1 MKRSAPAAINA
12 QDSKER
18 SMTRDRLGVVLALGI
33 VAALGGCATSSQH
46 VEPYRDVSC
55 FQRAQ
60 ISLAQA
66 IATAEQEEGQM
77 AIDAEYNCAAEL
89 DCVRGNPGQYRIAF
103 LSDGRLKYVGVC
115 PATGRI
121 QNPVEKGALRR
132 ILDLDFVFDWPESE
146 MRKSGPIAQKAP
158 VRIGEAVAIA
168 EGSGGKAMAAHVKS
182 AGSSASYVI
191 ELVDQG
197 KLRVVSV
204 DLLEGTIIR

>member
-1 MKRSAPAAINA
+1 
-12 QDSKER
+12 
-18 SMTRDRLGVVLALGI
+18 MTRDRLGVALALGI
-33 VAALGGCATSSQH
+33 VAAALGGCATSSQH

-66 IATAEQEEGQM
+66 IATAEQERGQM

-103 LSDGRLKYVGVC
+103 LSEGQLTYVGIC
-115 PATGRI
+115 PATGRV

-146 MRKSGPIAQKAP
+146 MRRSGPLAQQAP
-158 VRIGEAVAIA
+158 VTIGEAIAIA
-168 EGSGGKAMAAHVKS
+168 ERSGGKAMAAHVKS
-182 AGSSASYVI
+182 AGDRANYVI
-191 ELVDQG
+191 EIVDQG
-197 KLRVVSV
+197 RLRVVSV
-204 DLLEGTIIR
+204 DLRDGAIIQ

>member
-1 MKRSAPAAINA
+1 
-12 QDSKER
+12 
-18 SMTRDRLGVVLALGI
+18 MTRDRLGVALALGI

-66 IATAEQEEGQM
+66 IATAEQEQGQM

-103 LSDGRLKYVGVC
+103 LSEGQVKYVGVC

-121 QNPVEKGALRR
+121 QAPVEKGALRR

-146 MRKSGPIAQKAP
+146 MRRSGPIAQNAP
-158 VRIGEAVAIA
+158 VTIGKAVAIA
-168 EGSGGKAMAAHVKS
+168 EESGGKAMAAHVKS
-182 AGSSASYVI
+182 EGSRANYVI

-197 KLRVVSV
+197 KLRVVSI
-204 DLLEGTIIR
+204 DLRDGTVIQ